1 MSQLVLKRASAS
13 RPSGQRSDKD
23 YNVLANGK
31 VVGRIY
37 EPRGSPFG
45 PPELRW
51 GWSIITIVPGTPGVT
66 NGYCRD
72 ARGGDGEVSGG
83 VGEGQAGTSALLKGL
98 LIHASYRGRHRK
110 ARQRLRPQIVGGRGN
125 VATCIRHHTSA
136 K

>member
-66 NGYCRD
+66 NGTAATLDEAEAKFRAAWD
-72 ARGGDGEVSGG
+72 Q
-83 VGEGQAGTSALLKGL
+83 QA
-98 LIHASYRGRHRK
+98 K
-110 ARQRLRPQIVGGRGN
+110 A
-125 VATCIRHHTSA
+125 
-136 K
+136 